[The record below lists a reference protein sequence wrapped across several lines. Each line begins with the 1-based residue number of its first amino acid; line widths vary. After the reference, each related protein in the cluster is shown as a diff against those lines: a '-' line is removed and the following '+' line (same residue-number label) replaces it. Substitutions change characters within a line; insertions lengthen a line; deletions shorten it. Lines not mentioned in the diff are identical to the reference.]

1 MHSCTIA
8 VSRCNY
14 FVAQNRCM
22 LLASQSQE
30 ELYGACISWNL
41 LSHRSLGDM
50 NAQRDRPITTNNS
63 SNLLWQGG
71 YMVVSESQQV
81 SGFI

>member
-8 VSRCNY
+8 VSQRNY

-30 ELYGACISWNL
+30 ELHAACISWNS
-41 LSHRSLGDM
+41 LSHTSLGDM
-50 NAQRDRPITTNNS
+50 NAQCDRPITTNNS

-71 YMVVSESQQV
+71 YRVVSESQQV
-81 SGFI
+81 SDFI